1 MFEDSTIHRL
11 SKQFALRSIK
21 LCSYLK
27 EQYKHDYV
35 VETMGKQMLRSATSI
50 GANVRE
56 SIAAQSTA
64 DFISKLK
71 IALKEG
77 DECAYWLELLH
88 DSGFLND
95 QEFDSIYKDNKFVNA
110 TLVKIINSKLSNS

>member
-1 MFEDSTIHRL
+1 MYDSSTIHRL
-11 SKQFALRSIK
+11 SKQFALRVIK
-21 LCSYLK
+21 LCSYLR
-27 EQYKHDYV
+27 EQNKHDFI
-35 VETMGKQMLRSATSI
+35 VETMGKQMLRCGTSV

-56 SIAAQSTA
+56 SKAAQSTA

-77 DECAYWLELLH
+77 DECAYWLELFH

-95 QEFDSIYKDNKFVNA
+95 QEFNSIYKDNKLVNA
-110 TLVKIINSKLSNS
+110 TLVRIINSTTR

>member
-1 MFEDSTIHRL
+1 
-11 SKQFALRSIK
+11 
-21 LCSYLK
+21 
-27 EQYKHDYV
+27 
-35 VETMGKQMLRSATSI
+35 MLRSATSI

-77 DECAYWLELLH
+77 DECAYWLELLY

-95 QEFDSIYKDNKFVNA
+95 QEFDSIYKDNKLVNA
-110 TLVKIINSKLSNS
+110 TLVKIIKSKLSNS

>member
-1 MFEDSTIHRL
+1 MENSTIHRL
-11 SKQFALRSIK
+11 SKQFALRTIK
-21 LCSYLK
+21 LCSFLR
-27 EQYKHDYV
+27 QQNMHDYI
-35 VETMGKQMLRSATSI
+35 VETMGKQMLRCGTSI

-88 DSGFLND
+88 ESAYLKDV
-95 QEFDSIYKDNKFVNA
+95 EFNSIYKENKLINA
-110 TLVKIINSKLSNS
+110 TLVKIINSTLNKS